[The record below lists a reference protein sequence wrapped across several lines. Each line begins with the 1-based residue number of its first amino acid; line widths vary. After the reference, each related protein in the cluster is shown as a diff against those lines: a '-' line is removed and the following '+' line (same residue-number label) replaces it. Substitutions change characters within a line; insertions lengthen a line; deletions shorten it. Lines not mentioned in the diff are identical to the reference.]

1 MKKNWNWILLIT
13 SVLFLTVE
21 ISACKKQKEVKEFRV
36 AYVDSGGGFPND
48 ILGVAIEKGY
58 LEKQLSGPGYTVKTI
73 PFAGAGPAINEALAS
88 GGIDA
93 AITGDVPAVLGKA
106 HGIDTVLI
114 GAEIAINDS
123 ALVVPE
129 GSPANLI
136 QDLKGKKVAT
146 LKGSYMH
153 RVLVSMLEANGMA
166 IADIEF
172 VNATSPDAAAAIIS
186 KTVDGALLAQIQ
198 YAKVVTE
205 GAGTALLSGTE
216 NPDWKGGHSILV
228 KTDYLKK
235 NPDAAVALLK
245 ALLEANEFAKN
256 NRDEAIN
263 ILAKSGVSVEAI
275 KFLHPG
281 KIDFNILGGNDILKA
296 HQEILDFLL
305 ANDLADNNISIKDW
319 IDSQTYNK
327 AAGAK

>member
-1 MKKNWNWILLIT
+1 MKNLKITLLIT
-13 SVLFLTVE
+13 GLLVLMTGV
-21 ISACKKQKEVKEFRV
+21 SACKKQKEAREFRV
-36 AYVDSGGGFPND
+36 AYVDSGSGFPND

-58 LEKQLSGPGYTVKTI
+58 LEKELARAGYAVKPV

-123 ALVVPE
+123 ALVVPA
-129 GSPANLI
+129 GSPVKVI
-136 QDLKGKKVAT
+136 QDLKGKKIAT

-153 RVLVSMLEANGMA
+153 RVLVSMLEANGMTLE
-166 IADIEF
+166 DIEF

-205 GAGTALLSGTE
+205 GAGTAILSGGE

-228 KTDYLKK
+228 KTGFLKQ
-235 NPDAAVALLK
+235 NPDAAVALIK

-256 NRDEAIN
+256 NRDEAVT
-263 ILAKSGVSVEAI
+263 ILAKSGVSTQAI
-275 KFLHPG
+275 EFLHPG
-281 KIDFNILGGNDILKA
+281 KIDFNILGGSSILKTHEDILK
-296 HQEILDFLL
+296 FLL
-305 ANDLADNNISIKDW
+305 VNDLADNEISIKDW
-319 IDSQTYNK
+319 IDGQIYEK
-327 AAGAK
+327 ALSAE

>member
-1 MKKNWNWILLIT
+1 MKDFRIVLLIT
-13 SVLFLTVE
+13 GVLFLITD

-36 AYVDSGGGFPND
+36 AYVDSGAGFPND
-48 ILGVAIEKGY
+48 ILGIAIEKGY
-58 LEKQLSGPGYTVKTI
+58 LEKELTAAGYAVKTV

-106 HGIDTVLI
+106 RGIDTALI

-123 ALVVPE
+123 ALVVPA
-129 GSPANLI
+129 GSPVKVI
-136 QDLKGKKVAT
+136 QDLKGKKIAT

-153 RVLVSMLEANGMA
+153 RVLVDMLEANGMS
-166 IADIEF
+166 IKDIEF

-205 GAGTALLSGTE
+205 KAGTALLSGAE

-228 KTDYLKK
+228 KTDFLKK
-235 NPDAAVALLK
+235 NPDAAVAMLK
-245 ALLEANEFAKN
+245 ALLEANEFVKN
-256 NRDEAIN
+256 NREEAVA
-263 ILAKSGVSVEAI
+263 ILAKSGVSIEAI
-275 KFLHPG
+275 EFLHPG
-281 KIDFNILGGNDILKA
+281 KIDFNIQGGSDIFKA
-296 HQEILDFLL
+296 HQDILVFLL
-305 ANDLADNNISIKDW
+305 ANDMADDNINIEDW
-319 IDSQTYNK
+319 IDSQIYEK
-327 AAGAK
+327 AVSAE